1 MSTAKRIALSMVFL
15 ATVIGGAAYVA
26 IARPDLATL
35 VDQRLRD
42 IGIPVPPI
50 GNITP
55 ARDLRGTWSSSIT
68 GKGFQLYGTGTAPQ
82 GGTVRVY
89 VEADVILRIDQVENN
104 VATGAARW
112 LNHTTYGEVTGVPS
126 VGTIPIPR
134 QTLPDTGFQP
144 MSFRVTGSAID
155 FGTVMTGGAVATM
168 QGSFTEDLLTGW
180 GGGTIAGFDNIA
192 VRSELHLMRCSDRW
206 HGQGCPP

>member
-1 MSTAKRIALSMVFL
+1 MKTARRIALSMVFL
-15 ATVIGGAAYVA
+15 VVVIGGAAYVA
-26 IARPDLATL
+26 IARPDLTAL
-35 VDQRLRD
+35 VEQRLRE
-42 IGIPVPPI
+42 IGIPAAPI
-50 GNITP
+50 GDITP
-55 ARDLRGTWSSSIT
+55 ARDLRGTWSSSLT

-89 VEADVILRIDQVENN
+89 VEADLILRIDRVEDN

-112 LNHTTYGEVTGVPS
+112 LNHTTYGEVIGVPM

-134 QTLPDTGFQP
+134 QTLPDTDFQP

-155 FGTVMTGGAVATM
+155 FGTVMAGGAVATM

-192 VRSELHLMRCSDRW
+192 VRSELHLTRCSSRW
-206 HGQGCPP
+206 HGLGCPP